1 MLFSMCDFFATV
13 CNVWLFHFRF
23 ENESTVITG
32 SNFWKQIVAIT
43 MNVVNKISHNPQ
55 CAL

>member
-1 MLFSMCDFFATV
+1 MLFSMCDFFAIV